1 MVISVNLSMIVYRQ
15 NLHDLVYIQNLHY
28 FNKTWNWIVSTNNCI
43 YSGFENSFQTQI
55 GITRDVKT
63 MEHVS
68 DNEYCLFLLHAL
80 TRKIKYWKIKDLI
93 WYTSVIIYFY
103 SITNTRY
110 GVFKCFF
117 QFWWMLLYFK
127 RKIKI
132 TQFKNKLV
140 HTIFLLF
147 ALWLS

>member
-1 MVISVNLSMIVYRQ
+1 M
-15 NLHDLVYIQNLHY
+15 HDLVYIQNLHY
-28 FNKTWNWIVSTNNCI
+28 FKWIWNWIISTNNCI

-103 SITNTRY
+103 NSTNTIY
-110 GVFKCFF
+110 GVFKTFFLFFEYFYISKVNTKSLNSKRFWFIQNFSFVCF
-117 QFWWMLLYFK
+117 M
-127 RKIKI
+127 
-132 TQFKNKLV
+132 T
-140 HTIFLLF
+140 
-147 ALWLS
+147 

>member
-1 MVISVNLSMIVYRQ
+1 M
-15 NLHDLVYIQNLHY
+15 HDLVYIQNLHY
-28 FNKTWNWIVSTNNCI
+28 FKRIWNWIISTNNCI

-103 SITNTRY
+103 IVQIQFMGCSKFYFNFIEYFYISKVNTKSLNSKRFWFIQNFSF
-110 GVFKCFF
+110 VCF
-117 QFWWMLLYFK
+117 M
-127 RKIKI
+127 
-132 TQFKNKLV
+132 T
-140 HTIFLLF
+140 
-147 ALWLS
+147 